1 MSVTRKK
8 SEPAK
13 SARKSPP
20 SKPELPPALKAQL
33 EASIAKHPYK
43 FPEATYAEL
52 KDVRDE
58 LVLDLRGMADALW
71 AMSYC
76 DKNSGFSDGPM
87 HMALHWVYRELERKA
102 QRVEDVSHR
111 VLSEINASRRGE
123 L

>member
-1 MSVTRKK
+1 MSVSRNKRAAKAAPKAFPTKH
-8 SEPAK
+8 EP
-13 SARKSPP
+13 SQ
-20 SKPELPPALKAQL
+20 ALKAQL
-33 EASIAKHPYK
+33 EASIAERPYK

-87 HMALHWVYRELERKA
+87 HMALNWVYRELERKA